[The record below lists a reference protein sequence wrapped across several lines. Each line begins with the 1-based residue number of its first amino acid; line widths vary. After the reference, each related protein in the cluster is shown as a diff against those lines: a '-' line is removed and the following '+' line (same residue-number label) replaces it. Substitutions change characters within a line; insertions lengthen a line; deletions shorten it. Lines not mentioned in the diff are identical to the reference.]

1 MNPVPIVNVH
11 AIIDI
16 SEDENHTGRRILRLP
31 DNGVQTLWCGFN
43 VLVLLHVFEQIKPEL
58 VTVQTALSGNTRN
71 IELSLRL

>member
-16 SEDENHTGRRILRLP
+16 SEDENHTGRRILCLCN
-31 DNGVQTLWCGFN
+31 NGVQSFRRGFN